1 MITRSTIL
9 ELLEQAGNP
18 SVSIFLPTH
27 EKGEEVQQDP
37 IRLKNLLKK
46 AENKLADMELD
57 ARKIEDFLKPAR
69 ELLDRPLFWQHGDRG
84 LAIFLTEEG
93 ARHFKVPLDVP
104 EQVYAGSRFL
114 ITPLLP
120 MIALDGSFCV
130 LGISQKKI
138 RLLRATRDKVRPIA
152 LEEAPT
158 SMEEFKQY
166 DLEEKSL
173 SSAPGRVGQQSMF
186 HGWGDASVEG
196 HYVENYL
203 KRVENEVT
211 TQMRQRNDPLV
222 LAGMKEA
229 VALYRKVNHYSRVM
243 EQAVENNPDPWSD
256 EELRDR
262 AWEVIRSYFLQDM
275 YNDLS
280 RYNDLKESERQSDNL
295 GSIVESSH
303 YGKVETLFI
312 TKGEQSWGRY
322 DAEHDVVH
330 QSENQGN
337 GEYDLINEAAIR
349 TLTQGGD
356 VYALD
361 REEMPDGAPVAA
373 IYRYG

>member
-9 ELLEQAGNP
+9 ELIEQAQNP

-27 EKGEEVQQDP
+27 ERGEEVQQDP
-37 IRLKNLLKK
+37 IRLKNQLKE
-46 AENKLADMELD
+46 AEQQLVSLDMGERDIKEL
-57 ARKIEDFLKPAR
+57 LKPAR
-69 ELLDRPLFWQHGDRG
+69 DLLDRPLFWQHGDRG
-84 LAIFLTEEG
+84 LAIFLTESG
-93 ARHFKVPLDVP
+93 SRHFRVPLDVP
-104 EQVYAGSRFL
+104 EQVYAGSRFMV
-114 ITPLLP
+114 TPLLP

-138 RLLRATRDKVRPIA
+138 RLLRATRDKVRTIA

-158 SMEEFKQY
+158 SMEEFKKY

-173 SSAPGRVGQQSMF
+173 SSASGRGGQKSMF
-186 HGWGDASVEG
+186 HGWGDASVES

-203 KRVENEVT
+203 KQVENEVT

-222 LAGMKEA
+222 LAGVKEA

-243 EQAVENNPDPWSD
+243 DRALENNPDPWSD
-256 EELRDR
+256 EDLRDR
-262 AWEVIRSYFLQDM
+262 AWKIIREYFLQDM

-280 RYNDLKESERQSDNL
+280 RYNDLKGSDRQSDNL
-295 GSIVESSH
+295 GRIVESSH
-303 YGKVETLFI
+303 YGKVDTLFI
-312 TKGEQSWGRY
+312 AKGEQSWGRF
-322 DAEHDVVH
+322 DSGRDVVH
-330 QSENQGN
+330 RAEGP
-337 GEYDLINEAAIR
+337 GDGVYDLINESAIQ

-361 REEMPDGAPVAA
+361 RGEMPDGASVAA